1 MEDFK
6 ITTEVLSVSLVCFV
20 TERFVSV
27 KRLMELFGIDE
38 DKAKAIISALVERN
52 IISGYDFDSDG
63 MPFISQ
69 KDFDSFF
76 VSEPIKNVA
85 GLGVDLLANL
95 RKCFCFYSA
104 NVNIFTLEKEEEKPI
119 SKELQNKLK
128 DLFKNGEYLTI
139 ADVQKKLRLPYTEA
153 YQGAEWLTEQGFVT
167 KCTAYKIGK

>member
-1 MEDFK
+1 MKDFE
-6 ITTEVLSVSLVCFV
+6 ITKELLSLSLVSFI
-20 TERFVSV
+20 TEKFISV
-27 KRLMELFGIDE
+27 KRLTEMFDIDE
-38 DKAKAIISALVERN
+38 KQAASIILTLKEKG
-52 IISGYDFDSDG
+52 IIGDYDFGSNG

-76 VSEPIKNVA
+76 VSEPIKNA
-85 GLGVDLLANL
+85 TKLGVDLLANL

-104 NVNIFTLEKEEEKPI
+104 NVNIFTLEKEEKPL
-119 SKELQNKLK
+119 SEELQSKIK